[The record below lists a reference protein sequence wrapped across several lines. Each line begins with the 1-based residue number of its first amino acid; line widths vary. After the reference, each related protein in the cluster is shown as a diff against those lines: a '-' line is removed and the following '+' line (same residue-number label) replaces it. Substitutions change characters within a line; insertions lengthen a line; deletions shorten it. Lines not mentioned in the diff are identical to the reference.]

1 MNKKAFTLIE
11 LLVVVLIIGILAA
24 IALPQYRVA
33 VAKARF
39 TQAVLLGD
47 AVYRANQVYKMADGN
62 FTNSLDELDIQLPGG
77 ELEGSSDTEKIYSW
91 GRCALHD
98 SNKEF
103 FCVTKDDIR
112 FLIVF
117 KSGKSVCRWR
127 GTNTLAEK
135 VCLSLGGTN
144 KSTDE
149 DYNYTQYQLP

>member
-1 MNKKAFTLIE
+1 MKSRAFTLIE

-39 TQAVLLGD
+39 TQAVILGD

-77 ELEGSSDTEKIYSW
+77 ELEGSSDTKKIYSW
-91 GRCALHD
+91 GSCALHD
-98 SNKEF
+98 YNKEF

-117 KSGKSVCRWR
+117 KSGESVCRWH
-127 GTNTLAEK
+127 GTNALAEK
-135 VCLSLGGTN
+135 VCLSLGGSNRQVGETG
-144 KSTDE
+144 
-149 DYNYTQYQLP
+149 YTQYTLP